1 MSSRAMVAFI
11 SKESWLKQGNRKQV
25 ESNFIS
31 TNSNIASDII
41 SRSLKKN
48 RKSVGSRIEP

>member
-11 SKESWLKQGNRKQV
+11 SKESWLKHGNRKQV

>member
-41 SRSLKKN
+41 SRSLKKTE
-48 RKSVGSRIEP
+48 KA